1 MPTLGAHDADLISCA
16 VAKLWAQ
23 QLPLA
28 GEAGVGIEPTS
39 LAEWEVRT
47 HKQ

>member
-28 GEAGVGIEPTS
+28 GEAYDKDKADLRSRAIE
-39 LAEWEVRT
+39 
-47 HKQ
+47 